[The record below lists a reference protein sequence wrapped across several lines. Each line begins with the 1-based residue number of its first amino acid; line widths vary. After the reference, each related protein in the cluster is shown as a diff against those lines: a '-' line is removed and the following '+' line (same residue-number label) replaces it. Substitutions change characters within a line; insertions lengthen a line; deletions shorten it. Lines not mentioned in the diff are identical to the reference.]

1 MRTEV
6 IDYLVSA
13 PLHSYNF
20 SRELPFEEGGSPLYL
35 KNPKTIYVDTANKDV
50 TQLFAT
56 LDGDSIHVETQT
68 VTLYF
73 SNDAKDTPANYDDL
87 VEYLVKG
94 KDIGTTQGF
103 NDRSV
108 DVSTVV
114 DGDLTVTTVEYSY
127 TKLR

>member
-20 SRELPFEEGGSPLYL
+20 SRELPFEEGGTPLYL
-35 KNPKTIYVDTANKDV
+35 KNPKTIYVDTVDKDV

-56 LDGDSIHVETQT
+56 LQGDSIHIETST
-68 VTLYF
+68 VTVYF
-73 SNDAKDTPANYDDL
+73 SNDAKNTPNNYDDL
-87 VEYLVKG
+87 VEYMVKG

-108 DVSTVV
+108 DVSTDI
-114 DGDLTVTTVEYSY
+114 DGDLQVTTVELQY

>member
-35 KNPKTIYVDTANKDV
+35 KNPKTIYVDTENKDV

-56 LDGDSIHVETQT
+56 LQGDSIHVETQT

>member
-1 MRTEV
+1 MRTEI

-13 PLHSYNF
+13 PLQSYNF
-20 SRELPFEEGGSPLYL
+20 SRELPFEEGGTPLYL
-35 KNPKTIYVDTANKDV
+35 KNPKTIYVDTVNKEV
-50 TQLFAT
+50 QQLFAT
-56 LDGDSIHVETQT
+56 LQGDSIHLETQT

-73 SNDAKDTPANYDDL
+73 SNDAKNTPANYDDL

-94 KDIGTTQGF
+94 KDIEPNQGF

-108 DVSTVV
+108 DISTEV
-114 DGDLTVTTVEYSY
+114 DGDLTVTTVEYQY

>member
-56 LDGDSIHVETQT
+56 LQGDSIHVETQT

>member
-20 SRELPFEEGGSPLYL
+20 SRELPFEEGGTPLYL
-35 KNPKTIYVDTANKDV
+35 KNPKTIYVDTVNKEV
-50 TQLFAT
+50 TQLFGT
-56 LDGDSIHVETQT
+56 LQGDSIHIETST
-68 VTLYF
+68 VTVFF
-73 SNDAKDTPANYDDL
+73 SNDAKNTPNNYDDL
-87 VEYLVKG
+87 IEYLVKG
-94 KDIGTTQGF
+94 KDLDSTQGF

-108 DVSTVV
+108 DVSTEV
-114 DGDLTVTTVEYSY
+114 DGDLTVTTVEYQY

>member
-20 SRELPFEEGGSPLYL
+20 SRELPFEEGGTPLYL
-35 KNPKTIYVDTANKDV
+35 KNPKTIYVDTVNKDV
-50 TQLFAT
+50 RQLFAT
-56 LDGDSIHVETQT
+56 LQGDSIHLETQT
-68 VTLYF
+68 VTVYF
-73 SNDAKDTPANYDDL
+73 SNDAKNTPANYDDL

-94 KDIGTTQGF
+94 KDIEPTQGF

-108 DVSTVV
+108 DISTTV
-114 DGDLTVTTVEYSY
+114 DGDLTVTTVEYQY
-127 TKLR
+127 TKIR

>member
-20 SRELPFEEGGSPLYL
+20 SRELPFEEGGTPLYL
-35 KNPKTIYVDTANKDV
+35 KNPKTIYVDTVDKDV

-56 LDGDSIHVETQT
+56 LQGDSIHIETST
-68 VTLYF
+68 VTVYF
-73 SNDAKDTPANYDDL
+73 SNDAKNTPNNYDDL
-87 VEYLVKG
+87 VEYMVKG

-108 DVSTVV
+108 DVSTDI
-114 DGDLTVTTVEYSY
+114 DGDLQVTTVELQS